1 MSRSPEMD
9 RETSRAGHRWDPPGP
24 TPELSVV
31 VPVYN
36 EVDNIPTLHDSLTRC
51 LEGLDKTYEIIVID
65 DGSTD
70 GSRELLGQLV
80 RRDPLLRAVLFRRNC
95 GQTAAMAAGLLFW
108 SGCSG

>member
-51 LEGLDKTYEIIVID
+51 LEGLDKV
-65 DGSTD
+65 
-70 GSRELLGQLV
+70 V
-80 RRDPLLRAVLFRRNC
+80 
-95 GQTAAMAAGLLFW
+95 
-108 SGCSG
+108 